1 MKGQGRRPRRPYLL
15 RAMVAWISDN
25 GETPH
30 IVVDASQEGVQVPSQ
45 YVTDGKVVLNIGG
58 SATQALNISNDA
70 VEFSAR
76 FGGVPFPV
84 YVPVRAVLGIYARES
99 GEGMIFTDTEGDPPP
114 GNDGGDDDTPGPKGP
129 PKLSVVK

>member
-1 MKGQGRRPRRPYLL
+1 
-15 RAMVAWISDN
+15 MVDWISDN

-30 IVVDASQEGVQVPSQ
+30 IVVDAAQDGVQVPSQ
-45 YVTDGKVVLNIGG
+45 HVRDGKVVLNIGG
-58 SATQALNISNDA
+58 TATQGLSLGNEF

-84 YVPVRAVLGIYARES
+84 RIPLRAVLGIYARES
-99 GEGMIFTDTEGDPPP
+99 GEGMIFTDSAGDPPP
-114 GNDGGDDDTPGPKGP
+114 GNDGGDGDDSGPQKGP

>member
-1 MKGQGRRPRRPYLL
+1 
-15 RAMVAWISDN
+15 MVEWITDN

-45 YVTDGKVVLNIGG
+45 YVRDGKVVLNIG
-58 SATQALNISNDA
+58 STATQGLALGNET

-76 FGGVPFPV
+76 FGGVPFPIRI
-84 YVPVRAVLGIYARES
+84 PLRAVLGIYARES
-99 GEGMIFTDTEGDPPP
+99 GEGMIFTDTEGNPPP
-114 GNDGGDDDTPGPKGP
+114 DNDGGGDDSTPPKGP

>member
-1 MKGQGRRPRRPYLL
+1 
-15 RAMVAWISDN
+15 MVEWISDN

-30 IVVDASQEGVQVPSQ
+30 IVVDASQEGLQVPAQ
-45 YVTDGKVVLNIGG
+45 YVRDGKLVLNIGA
-58 SATQALNISNDA
+58 SATQGLSLGNDA

-84 YVPVRAVLGIYARES
+84 RIPVRAVLGIYARES
-99 GEGMIFTDTEGDPPP
+99 GEGMIFTDSEGDPPP
-114 GNDGGDDDTPGPKGP
+114 GNDGGDDDDSGPRKGP

>member
-1 MKGQGRRPRRPYLL
+1 
-15 RAMVAWISDN
+15 MVDWISDN

-30 IVVDASQEGVQVPSQ
+30 IVVDASQEGVQVPEQ
-45 YVTDGKVVLNIGG
+45 HVHEGKVVLNIGAT
-58 SATQALNISNDA
+58 ATQNLSLGNQL

-84 YVPVRAVLGIYARES
+84 SIPVRAVLGIYARES
-99 GEGMIFTDTEGDPPP
+99 GEGMIFTDSEGEPPP
-114 GNDGGDDDTPGPKGP
+114 GNDGGDDGGGDGSGGDDRRAKGR

>member
-1 MKGQGRRPRRPYLL
+1 
-15 RAMVAWISDN
+15 MVDWISDN

-30 IVVDASQEGVQVPSQ
+30 IVVDASQEGVQVPTQ
-45 YVTDGKVVLNIGG
+45 YVREGKVVLNIGAG
-58 SATQALNISNDA
+58 ATQGLSLDNEA

-84 YVPVRAVLGIYARES
+84 RIPVRAVLGIYARES
-99 GEGMIFTDTEGDPPP
+99 GEGMIFTDTEGEPPP
-114 GNDGGDDDTPGPKGP
+114 GNDGGDGGDQPDPPKGP

>member
-1 MKGQGRRPRRPYLL
+1 
-15 RAMVAWISDN
+15 MVAWISDN

-58 SATQALNISNDA
+58 SATQALNISNDT

-99 GEGMIFTDTEGDPPP
+99 GEGMIFTDTEGDPPS

>member
-1 MKGQGRRPRRPYLL
+1 
-15 RAMVAWISDN
+15 MVEWISDN

-30 IVVDASQEGVQVPSQ
+30 IVVDAGQSGVQVPTQ
-45 YVTDGKVVLNIGG
+45 YVRDGKLVLNIGG
-58 SATQALNISNDA
+58 SATQGLRLGNDA

-84 YVPVRAVLGIYARES
+84 RVPVQAVLGVYARES
-99 GEGMIFTDTEGDPPP
+99 GEGMIFTDTVGDPPP
-114 GNDGGDDDTPGPKGP
+114 DNDGGDDDEPGPKKGP

>member
-1 MKGQGRRPRRPYLL
+1 
-15 RAMVAWISDN
+15 MVDWISDN

-30 IVVDASQEGVQVPSQ
+30 IVVDASQEGVQVPEQ
-45 YVTDGKVVLNIGG
+45 YVHEGKVVLNVGVT
-58 SATQALNISNDA
+58 ATQNLSLGNEL

-84 YVPVRAVLGIYARES
+84 SIPVRAVLGIYARES
-99 GEGMIFTDTEGDPPP
+99 GEGMIFTDSEGEPPP
-114 GNDGGDDDTPGPKGP
+114 GNDGGDDGGGDGSGGDDRRAKGR

>member
-1 MKGQGRRPRRPYLL
+1 
-15 RAMVAWISDN
+15 MVEWISDN

-30 IVVDASQEGVQVPSQ
+30 IVVDASQEGVQVPAQ
-45 YVTDGKVVLNIGG
+45 YVKDGKVILNIGG
-58 SATQALNISNDA
+58 TATQALSLGNDA

-84 YVPVRAVLGIYARES
+84 RVPLRAVLGIYARES
-99 GEGMIFTDTEGDPPP
+99 GEGMIFTDSEGDPAP
-114 GNDGGDDDTPGPKGP
+114 GNDGGDDQPDPPKGP

>member
-1 MKGQGRRPRRPYLL
+1 
-15 RAMVAWISDN
+15 MVDWISDN

-30 IVVDASQEGVQVPSQ
+30 IVVDAAQDGVQVPSQ
-45 YVTDGKVVLNIGG
+45 HVRDGKVVLNIGG
-58 SATQALNISNDA
+58 TATQGLDIGNEF

-84 YVPVRAVLGIYARES
+84 RIPLRAVLGVYARES
-99 GEGMIFTDTEGDPPP
+99 GEGMIFTDSEGDPPP
-114 GNDGGDDDTPGPKGP
+114 GNDGGDGDDSGPRKGP

>member
-1 MKGQGRRPRRPYLL
+1 
-15 RAMVAWISDN
+15 MVAWITDN

-30 IVVDASQEGVQVPSQ
+30 IVVDAAQEGVQVPSQ
-45 YVTDGKVVLNIGG
+45 YVTEGKVVLNIGVN
-58 SATQALNISNDA
+58 ATQGLSLGNDA

-84 YVPVRAVLGIYARES
+84 RIPLRAVLGIYARES
-99 GEGMIFTDTEGDPPP
+99 GEGMIFTDSESEPPP
-114 GNDGGDDDTPGPKGP
+114 GNDGGDGDSPGPQKGP

>member
-1 MKGQGRRPRRPYLL
+1 
-15 RAMVAWISDN
+15 MVAWISDN

-30 IVVDASQEGVQVPSQ
+30 IVVDAAQEGVQVPSQ

-58 SATQALNISNDA
+58 TATQALNISNDA

-84 YVPVRAVLGIYARES
+84 HVPVRAVLGIYARES

-114 GNDGGDDDTPGPKGP
+114 GNDGGGDGGGDDTPGPKGP
-129 PKLSVVK
+129 PKLSVVR

>member
-1 MKGQGRRPRRPYLL
+1 
-15 RAMVAWISDN
+15 MVEWISDN

-30 IVVDASQEGVQVPSQ
+30 IVVDAAQEGVQVPSGH
-45 YVTDGKVVLNIGG
+45 VRDGKIVLNIG
-58 SATQALNISNDA
+58 SEATRGLSLGNEA

-84 YVPVRAVLGIYARES
+84 RIPLRAVLGIYAQES

-114 GNDGGDDDTPGPKGP
+114 GNDDGGDGDGSKPKGP